1 MDEMEMRKFSPLAC
15 KLKIQQQQDR
25 FVWMWVNENPQQE
38 NRRENISTSEHTN
51 LFTRNFVQQIRS
63 KK

>member
-38 NRRENISTSEHTN
+38 NRRENIYPSTLVFE
-51 LFTRNFVQQIRS
+51 
-63 KK
+63 